1 MSSIGILAALAFLTG
16 GPGDYTTRVD
26 NAWWPMKPG
35 TRWVYRETEGGHTQ
49 RVTVTVTRRAKRVAA
64 GIDALVVHDLVTERG
79 RWVENTYD
87 WYAQDRAGNVWYLG
101 EDTTEYED
109 GEAVSREGSWEAGV
123 DGARAGIV
131 MPAHPRV
138 GMGYRQ
144 EYYAGHAEDRARV
157 LSLDEQA
164 GVPFGH
170 FAHVLMTKDFTRL
183 EPRVVEYKFYAR
195 GVGPVLTLGASGGAG
210 REELV
215 RFNG

>member
-1 MSSIGILAALAFLTG
+1 
-16 GPGDYTTRVD
+16 
-26 NAWWPMKPG
+26 
-35 TRWVYRETEGGHTQ
+35 
-49 RVTVTVTRRAKRVAA
+49 VTVTRRAKRVAA

-109 GEAVSREGSWEAGV
+109 GKAVSMEGSWEAGV
-123 DGARAGIV
+123 DGARAGIA

-138 GMGYRQ
+138 GMAYRQ

-157 LSLDEQA
+157 LSVDEQA